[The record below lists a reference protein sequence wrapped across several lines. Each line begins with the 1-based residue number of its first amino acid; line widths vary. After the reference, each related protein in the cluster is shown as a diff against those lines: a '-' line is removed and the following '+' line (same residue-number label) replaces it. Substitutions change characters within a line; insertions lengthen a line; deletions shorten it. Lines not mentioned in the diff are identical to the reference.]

1 MCYKFFSSSIISNIS
16 LLLGDVE
23 VDRPVIGFA
32 DKTVNFSVAGGVI
45 QQIVISNSLETELY
59 VSLSII
65 LIFMLLLINVPMGEN
80 RKL

>member
-1 MCYKFFSSSIISNIS
+1 MCYKFFPSSIISNIS

-23 VDRPVIGFA
+23 ADRSVIGFA
-32 DKTVNFSVAGGVI
+32 DMTVNFSVAGGVI

-59 VSLSII
+59 VSLSIV